1 MGANYLLRLWKR
13 VLITGEI
20 VLLVAAALGLG
31 SGQALAGPPAG
42 TCQAKSE
49 TSVVRIY
56 NRGSIAIP
64 LRCGTLTYGFN
75 HIVAR
80 GRWGDLF
87 DSDIALTISRGEQ
100 STDRTV
106 YAWFDDRCVE
116 TFRVLVNPG
125 PIGRSGFRPQ
135 GVITAYRVIS
145 PTTAA
150 YRSSPGV
157 SRSVPAEAPRTDCRL
172 FVPVSRT

>member
-1 MGANYLLRLWKR
+1 MEALLLLPLWKR
-13 VLITGEI
+13 AVVAGTIAF
-20 VLLVAAALGLG
+20 LVAVGLVLGP
-31 SGQALAGPPAG
+31 GQALASAPAG

-49 TSVVRIY
+49 TSVVRVY
-56 NRGSIAIP
+56 NRGGKAIP

-87 DSDIALTISRGEQ
+87 DSDIALTIARGEE
-100 STDRTV
+100 STDGTV

-116 TFRVLVNPG
+116 TFRVIVNPG

-150 YRSSPGV
+150 YRSFSGALG
-157 SRSVPAEAPRTDCRL
+157 SVPAEAPRTDCRL
-172 FVPVSRT
+172 FVPVSWT